1 LREPTQPRFNLVFS
15 GQLLPDT
22 NPDRARRTLASF
34 FGLRDPAAVA
44 VFFSGKPVPLRRN
57 LSRDDARRL
66 YQQLRAV
73 GLICEVAP
81 LEKPATPGVTKKPKR
96 PSHDPEPPIAVQ
108 MPGPQ
113 PPQRRAEAPA
123 TAQARGRAP
132 NLFALRPVQGV
143 AEHSQIG
150 ETLQIRGLIA
160 AAIAAALCVL
170 VLAVAW
176 RFPAAP
182 AGYEPRGPL
191 ALTTLPG
198 NELILLL
205 DAALLIH
212 ERSGLPRVRIA
223 ASEFGF
229 EQLAPPLLSL
239 ADGRLLLNARSG
251 PAPLQLHRCD
261 IASRQCGAFPAEPV
275 EAEIVGAASSFVSD
289 SVFLLSADGSL
300 IRSNTAAAIEARATV
315 LLPGG
320 EPRLLASDGLL
331 LLPANEG
338 PLLGI
343 YRPDQK
349 NFGQQLDALL
359 LMPPSAVD
367 SGQNRIRDIALTP
380 EHRWALLDGDG
391 VKAGLYRFDP
401 QWGSPLEVSNALDA
415 HTPYLQAWREK
426 VLLADPGQLS
436 VARFSAAG
444 EPEAPFSSELLLQER
459 EDWIRATGERALL
472 RSVGIGLPL
481 LIALIAGIAA
491 ALYFAAG
498 RALNHLP
505 QQRSALLDPM
515 PAGIHWLPDADRR
528 EARVAKIGVM
538 LLCLTLLPAAGF
550 ALTGNGPSA
559 LAMLPAIIASLYAWD
574 ALRRGCGGHLGIL
587 GSRII
592 AVDHD
597 GRYFYGEQS
606 ALRGTPGFLLAPGIV
621 LPLAIPGLRNLQLKL
636 TAAERA
642 SIQPSRRSTLS
653 ELAGT
658 LWLYRHPWM
667 IAVLALCIGAI
678 FSMAGLILAQS

>member
-1 LREPTQPRFNLVFS
+1 MFS

-22 NPDRARRTLASF
+22 NPDRAQRTLASF

-44 VFFSGKPVPLRRN
+44 VFFGGKPIPLRRN
-57 LSRDDARRL
+57 LSRDNAQRL

-73 GLICEVAP
+73 GLICEIAP
-81 LEKPATPGVTKKPKR
+81 LEKPATPGVAKKPKR
-96 PSHDPEPPIAVQ
+96 PPPDPEPPIAVQ
-108 MPGPQ
+108 MPAPQ
-113 PPQRRAEAPA
+113 PPERRAEAPA
-123 TAQARGRAP
+123 TAQARSRAP

-143 AEHSQIG
+143 AEQAPIG

-182 AGYEPRGPL
+182 AGSEPRGPL

-239 ADGRLLLNARSG
+239 ADGRLLLNARRDA
-251 PAPLQLHRCD
+251 APLQLYRCD
-261 IASRQCGAFPAEPV
+261 IEARQCEIFPEEPV
-275 EAEIVGAASSFVSD
+275 GAGIIGAASSFLSD

-300 IRSNTAAAIEARATV
+300 IRSNAVAAIEARATV
-315 LLPGG
+315 LLPSG

-359 LMPPSAVD
+359 LMPPPAVEA
-367 SGQNRIRDIALTP
+367 GQNRIRDIALTP
-380 EHRWALLDGDG
+380 EYRWALLEGDG
-391 VKAGLYRFDP
+391 VAAGLYRFDP
-401 QWGSPLEVSNALDA
+401 QWGNPVVLSKALA
-415 HTPYLQAWREK
+415 AQTPYLQSWRDK
-426 VLLADPGQLS
+426 ILLADPGLMS

-444 EPEAPFSSELLLQER
+444 EPEAPFVSELLLQER
-459 EDWIRATGERALL
+459 ENWTSTTAERALL

-491 ALYFAAG
+491 ALYFASR

-515 PAGIHWLPDADRR
+515 PAGIRWLPDADGR
-528 EARVAKIGVM
+528 EASVARIGGM
-538 LLCLTLLPAAGF
+538 LLCITLLFAAGF
-550 ALTGNGPSA
+550 AITGNGASA
-559 LAMLPAIIASLYAWD
+559 LAMLPAMIASLYAWD

-587 GSRII
+587 GNRII

-621 LPLAIPGLRNLQLKL
+621 LPLAIPGLRNLQLTL
-636 TAAERA
+636 TAAERE
-642 SIQPSRRSTLS
+642 SIRPSRRSTMS
-653 ELAGT
+653 ELAGS

-678 FSMAGLILAQS
+678 ISMAGLILARS